1 MKDPIRIYFG
11 LLKIQV
17 KILDK
22 LKARD
27 FNVIS
32 LSTYDFLPLTQF
44 YLIICLQINLL
55 ILLKEPSLEKALHTL
70 YVMTETR
77 SLFRKK
83 PLSIMHG
90 LVKMYVMR

>member
-1 MKDPIRIYFG
+1 MLLSTLKRYMKDPIRIYFG

-32 LSTYDFLPLTQF
+32 LSTDDFLPLTQF
-44 YLIICLQINLL
+44 YLIIRLQINLL
-55 ILLKEPSLEKALHTL
+55 ILLKEPSLEKHSTL
-70 YVMTETR
+70 YM
-77 SLFRKK
+77 
-83 PLSIMHG
+83 
-90 LVKMYVMR
+90 